1 MIYFSFSKFIKSI
14 FRCHY
19 VPKYICKKVVFK
31 HLDLCIFSLLG
42 CLFTY
47 NILFS
52 NIQFIISFRF
62 YFGFIFFYIIF
73 KNFKFYNF
81 NRIFIFVTIGI
92 WIEFLL
98 INTVINPNYY
108 QIIQISVQPLHGNN
122 VIFRRP
128 YSFGCNA
135 SVSSSLFVVIFYL
148 TSVNFKNIYT
158 HFLFIITTSLFM
170 SEQVYLYIIIFI
182 CDFIS
187 ISFFYFL
194 LFHSFITCL

>member
-1 MIYFSFSKFIKSI
+1 MYLNI
-14 FRCHY
+14 FA
-19 VPKYICKKVVFK
+19 KKVVFK

-98 INTVINPNYY
+98 INTVINPQLLPNHPDL
-108 QIIQISVQPLHGNN
+108 SATSHHGNN

-128 YSFGCNA
+128 YSFW
-135 SVSSSLFVVIFYL
+135 L
-148 TSVNFKNIYT
+148 
-158 HFLFIITTSLFM
+158 
-170 SEQVYLYIIIFI
+170 
-182 CDFIS
+182 
-187 ISFFYFL
+187 
-194 LFHSFITCL
+194 